1 MHASSAIIH
10 KERVRFV
17 VASRRMLSTWL
28 VGPELNLDVEAEH
41 EWAYNKQID
50 LM

>member
-17 VASRRMLSTWL
+17 VASRMLSTWL

-41 EWAYNKQID
+41 EWAYNKQIN